1 MITFE
6 DYFRVN
12 GIPTSKIKVKFN
24 INADNKKLL
33 AWDYLKYSDGTKEYD
48 LWVEMN
54 AYKTK
59 HANHNYGDAEYV
71 LAFAQY
77 YPLGQNYY
85 IFGGLYKIEKIIP
98 EVFDCVGYKLTLM
111 DDLKDLRRRVV
122 IKTKVSVGQSIN
134 RLYDNVIKNLKQ
146 DDKALKPEIYEVLPP
161 KIIDDF
167 PGFNNVLLT
176 HKELQY
182 IFKNDAPEWR
192 RQLSSVK
199 GVYCVTDTSNGKLYI
214 GSAYGE
220 YAGIWQRWSEYA
232 NLKNMT
238 GGNKVFKNYKKH
250 NINYIPNN
258 FTYSILEIFDTK
270 TPDDKI
276 IERESF
282 WKDVFKSRKFGM
294 NNN

>member
-1 MITFE
+1 MISFE
-6 DYFRVN
+6 DYFRVE

-24 INADNKKLL
+24 INADDKKLP
-33 AWDYLKYSDGTKEYD
+33 AWDYLKYADGTKEYD

-59 HANHNYGDAEYV
+59 HINHNYGDAEYV

-98 EVFDCVGYKLTLM
+98 EVFDCVGYRLTLM
-111 DDLKDLRRRVV
+111 DDLKDLRRRVIV
-122 IKTKVSVGQSIN
+122 KTKVSVGQSIN

-199 GVYCVTDTSNGKLYI
+199 GVYCVTDTSNGKIYV

-238 GGNKVFKNYKKH
+238 GGNKVFKNYKKQ
-250 NINYIPNN
+250 NVNYIPNN

-270 TPDDKI
+270 TPDEKI
-276 IERESF
+276 IQRESF
-282 WKDVFKSRKFGM
+282 WKDVFRSRKYGM
-294 NNN
+294 NRN